1 MYREQYKIGQK
12 DCLISMN
19 ENMKSVFDKYG
30 VDYKS
35 LQTATLPL
43 RLSKYI
49 ENGIEKLKDADCY
62 IWKNLKSFELFY
74 SDCTGNEYS
83 NNKVYV
89 DADHD
94 IAEALRISLKFAFAM
109 AELLDSVPESFN
121 VVTSYDGTDFTVSFY
136 CKRDTEEWLADDLDS
151 YAEEAIFVIT
161 T

>member
-1 MYREQYKIGQK
+1 MYRGRYKIGQK

-30 VDYKS
+30 VDYKL
-35 LQTATLPL
+35 LQATTLPL
-43 RLSKYI
+43 RLSRYI
-49 ENGIEKLKDADCY
+49 ENGIAKLKDANCY
-62 IWKNLKSFELFY
+62 TYKNIKGFELFY
-74 SDCTGNEYS
+74 SDRTGNEYS

-89 DADHD
+89 DTDND

-136 CKRDTEEWLADDLDS
+136 CKRDTEEWLVDDLDS
-151 YAEEAIFVIT
+151 YEEEAIFVIT

>member
-1 MYREQYKIGQK
+1 MYREQYKIGQT
-12 DCLISMN
+12 DYLISMN
-19 ENMKSVFDKYG
+19 ENMKSIIDKYG

-62 IWKNLKSFELFY
+62 TWKCLKDFEFFY
-74 SDCTGNEYS
+74 SDSTGNEYS
-83 NNKVYV
+83 NNKV
-89 DADHD
+89 H
-94 IAEALRISLKFAFAM
+94 IGAESGMAETLATSLEFAFVI
-109 AELLDSVPESFN
+109 AELLGSIPESFN
-121 VVTSYDGTDFTVSFY
+121 VVTSCDGADFTVSFY

-151 YAEEAIFVIT
+151 YAEEAVFVIT